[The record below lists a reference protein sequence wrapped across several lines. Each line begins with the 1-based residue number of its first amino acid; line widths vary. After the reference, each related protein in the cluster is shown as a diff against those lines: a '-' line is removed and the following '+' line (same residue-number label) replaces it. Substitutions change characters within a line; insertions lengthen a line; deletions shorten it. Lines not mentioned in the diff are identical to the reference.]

1 MRILLKPL
9 TFIAAIACTLAVP
22 YNARA
27 SDTTNPDGSIK
38 TFGFFGQPNGDFSR
52 FTVLTT
58 SDLMD
63 YNNTVTGP
71 SSIVGNVGVGGSG
84 NYTMS
89 DGTLYGDLYMN
100 NFGTVKLSGPARIT
114 GTRHGIHE
122 TAPGDDPTDQS
133 MVLQNAL
140 DGAHYLSMQAAIDTN
155 TGSYMVTQGTFN
167 GMTENGNQNV
177 TLTGTGHIVLTL
189 QDFVMTGGTFTL
201 SGNAMTSYV
210 INVTRNFSLNNAKI
224 QLSGQLM
231 ASHVLFNII
240 GKGQDVSMQQGTSMH
255 GILLATQRKVNLS
268 GGKVFGRV
276 IADQL
281 ALTSGG
287 QVVSQ

>member
-89 DGTLYGDLYMN
+89 DGTLNGDLYMN
-100 NFGTVKLSGPARIT
+100 DNAKTAKLSGPAMIT
-114 GTRHGIHE
+114 GHRFGLHE
-122 TAPGDDPTDQS
+122 DGVSQQS
-133 MVLQNAL
+133 VLNNAL
-140 DGAHYLSMQAAIDTN
+140 DGAHYLSMQAAMDTN

-224 QLSGQLM
+224 ELSGQLM